1 MWGIEMGP
9 KDVTDKVAEVILWEL
24 AGAQIPHRLAIP
36 KVRSSSKVRLLDF
49 IWLHHDTLLPLV
61 GLKPV
66 IAGRMSNRV
75 PHLIVISILLAAQ
88 WLH

>member
-36 KVRSSSKVRLLDF
+36 KVRGSSKVRLLDF
-49 IWLHHDTLLPLV
+49 IWPHHDTLLSLV
-61 GLKPV
+61 GHRPV
-66 IAGRMSNRV
+66 IAGRISNRV
-75 PHLIVISILLAAQ
+75 PHLIVLNILLAPQ
-88 WLH
+88 WLR